1 MPMFNLLGHVL
12 IFLTYKI
19 GRTMTPNLQVCV
31 EILYRQ
37 RSSSNVLM
45 YVARDLIVARDSQK
59 VASTNTEL
67 HFGTKSLS
75 SQGPCL
81 QRKPQLLW

>member
-1 MPMFNLLGHVL
+1 MPVSNLLGHVL

-19 GRTMTPNLQVCV
+19 RRTIIPNLQVYV

-37 RSSSNVLM
+37 RFSSNVLM
-45 YVARDLIVARDSQK
+45 YVARDSIVTRDSQK
-59 VASTNTEL
+59 VASINTVL

-81 QRKPQLLW
+81 

>member
-12 IFLTYKI
+12 IFLTYKT
-19 GRTMTPNLQVCV
+19 GRTMTPNLQVYV

-59 VASTNTEL
+59 VASINTEL

-81 QRKPQLLW
+81 QRKPQLFW